1 MSIVEIFFS
10 PSGTSQKV
18 ADRIAGNF
26 SQEKEIYNLLIFNSE
41 KELKSEDVAVVV
53 MPVFAGNDTPAIA
66 VVNYGNA
73 HVTDSLLE
81 LTDLL
86 RENNFN
92 VIAAASTVSHHSIFD
107 GVAVGRPD
115 DSDLKK
121 IDEFSEKC
129 IKKLESNESLES
141 EIPGNI
147 PYTDYKQLPFEIS
160 CDETVC
166 AFCYD
171 CVSIC
176 PEKAIPEDDPMKMHV
191 SFQELP
197 LKRKNLILRKQTA
210 KEKSLNSI
218 YRFILFLATSL
229 TYSFS
234 SFSEISFRTFLLTI
248 FLTATSR
255 ILHAE
260 AFLAMSVSIFWFLI
274 KDTAL
279 TEMFSDMSCS

>member
-18 ADRIAGNF
+18 GDRIAGNF

-53 MPVFAGNDTPAIA
+53 MPVFAGRLPKTARERLSKIKGNDTPAIA

-176 PEKAIPEDDPMKMHV
+176 PEKAIPEDDPI
-191 SFQELP
+191 E
-197 LKRKNLILRKQTA
+197 TD
-210 KEKSLNSI
+210 LNSCSRCTACI
-218 YRFILFLATSL
+218 SICPEDARK
-229 TYSFS
+229 FS
-234 SFSEISFRTFLLTI
+234 GAAFEAKKPDFEKANSERKEPEFYL
-248 FLTATSR
+248 
-255 ILHAE
+255 
-260 AFLAMSVSIFWFLI
+260 
-274 KDTAL
+274 
-279 TEMFSDMSCS
+279 